1 MSYWKDQSEDGRR
14 NFTKNHPDHYYGVTL
29 TAGCW
34 SRRSSRWKISDGVHT
49 AILHSGSAFYAS
61 LELDLNKANVV
72 SNIYLYYILLFFF
85 LFVLSCISYLW
96 LVGWAQ
102 RGWLGIDS
110 SIIVFVKTSGTMG
123 LTVLHIVFNEASGV
137 FISID
142 SRIVHTM
149 QTCNIDIGLIDRCL
163 DIFIEK
169 LQIFCNYKELCC
181 SVVCVDTSV
190 LL

>member
-14 NFTKNHPDHYYGVTL
+14 NFTKNHPDHYDVTL

-34 SRRSSRWKISDGVHT
+34 SQRSSGWKISDGVHT
-49 AILHSGSAFYAS
+49 AILHSGSAFNAS
-61 LELDLNKANVV
+61 LELDLNKANV

-142 SRIVHTM
+142 STHNANM
-149 QTCNIDIGLIDRCL
+149 QYR
-163 DIFIEK
+163 
-169 LQIFCNYKELCC
+169 Y
-181 SVVCVDTSV
+181 
-190 LL
+190 